1 MYRRF
6 MKRLLDVLA
15 CLIVL
20 ILFWW
25 LYLIL
30 AILVRVFMGS
40 PILFRQQRPGLH
52 GEIFGIMKFRTMKDL
67 RDAEG
72 KLLPDRDRMT
82 SFGTFLRKSSLDELP
97 ELFNILK
104 GEMSLI
110 GPRPLLTEYLPWYTE
125 RENMRHSVR
134 PGLTGLAQASG
145 RNLVDWD
152 KRLELD
158 AVYAENLSFALD
170 MKILWMTVKQVLGR
184 SDTVAED
191 TNAVEGNLAEIR
203 RNRKAAETCV
213 K

>member
-1 MYRRF
+1 MYRRYI
-6 MKRLLDVLA
+6 KRLLDILVCLVILA
-15 CLIVL
+15 
-20 ILFWW
+20 LFWW

-30 AILVRVFMGS
+30 AVLVRIFMGS
-40 PILFRQQRPGLH
+40 PVLFRQQRPGRDCR
-52 GEIFGIMKFRTMKDL
+52 IFGIMKFRTMKDL

-82 SFGTFLRKSSLDELP
+82 AFGTFLRKSSLDELP
-97 ELFNILK
+97 EIFNILK

-125 RENMRHSVR
+125 RENTRHSVR

-145 RNLVDWD
+145 RNLLDWD

-170 MKILWMTVKQVLGR
+170 VKILWMTVKQVLGR

-203 RNRKAAETCV
+203 RNRKA
-213 K
+213 

>member
-6 MKRLLDVLA
+6 VKRLLDILA

-30 AILVRVFMGS
+30 ALLVRIFMGS
-40 PILFRQQRPGLH
+40 PVLFRQQRPGLDCR
-52 GEIFGIMKFRTMKDL
+52 IFGIMKFRTMKDL
-67 RDAEG
+67 RDADG

-82 SFGTFLRKSSLDELP
+82 PFGTFLRKSSLDELP

-110 GPRPLLTEYLPWYTE
+110 GPRPLLPEYLPWYTE
-125 RENMRHSVR
+125 RENTRHSVR

-145 RNLVDWD
+145 RNLLDWD

-158 AVYAENLSFALD
+158 AVYAENLSFAMD
-170 MKILWMTVKQVLGR
+170 MKVLWMTVRQVFGR
-184 SDTVAED
+184 KDTVAAD

-203 RNRKAAETCV
+203 KNRKAAES
-213 K
+213 